1 MSLGDLI
8 RARRVMGSV
17 VLSARREF
25 DSGGLIC
32 AGQAVGSVGLS
43 ARQELD
49 SGDLKCA
56 RRRIMCSVVLGAGR
70 EFGSDASLVELRRI
84 GDNCDDECNCVCWF
98 ALDDVESPSFAM
110 YRLEVRASELV
121 AILVVV
127 VPVVELGFDATV
139 DDVDTDV
146 GVDARIGCL
155 ECIHSISPS
164 QNVVHSWH
172 KNSAVWK
179 LK

>member
-1 MSLGDLI
+1 MSSGDLI
-8 RARRVMGSV
+8 CARRVIGSV
-17 VLSARREF
+17 V
-25 DSGGLIC
+25 
-32 AGQAVGSVGLS
+32 LS

-70 EFGSDASLVELRRI
+70 EFGSDTSLVELRQI
-84 GDNCDDECNCVCWF
+84 GNNCDVECDCVCWF
-98 ALDDVESPSFAM
+98 ALDDVESPLFAM
-110 YRLEVRASELV
+110 YRFEVRASELV

-139 DDVDTDV
+139 DNVDNDFCVDT
-146 GVDARIGCL
+146 RIGCL

-164 QNVVHSWH
+164 
-172 KNSAVWK
+172 
-179 LK
+179 